1 AEETQAGEEK
11 KKSRRGRRGR
21 GRGKEAEAAVE
32 ATAKEAA
39 PAEKPQAEPKPERS
53 KPTPPPEGPIDKITA
68 RARRGRALRG
78 DADERATAPP
88 ILPGQAVKVPA
99 AAAAAEPAATGAAES
114 AAPGAAESKPARR
127 GRRGRGAKSVAE
139 PTPSKSNADAT
150 TMPAGLPTGREAI
163 VAHLSGYKGV
173 GVKSAEG
180 LYDAFGE
187 STFEVLRNERER
199 VSEVLGPRRSATVL
213 A

>member
-1 AEETQAGEEK
+1 
-11 KKSRRGRRGR
+11 
-21 GRGKEAEAAVE
+21 
-32 ATAKEAA
+32 
-39 PAEKPQAEPKPERS
+39 
-53 KPTPPPEGPIDKITA
+53 
-68 RARRGRALRG
+68 
-78 DADERATAPP
+78 
-88 ILPGQAVKVPA
+88 
-99 AAAAAEPAATGAAES
+99 
-114 AAPGAAESKPARR
+114 
-127 GRRGRGAKSVAE
+127 E

-213 A
+213 AQWEADYAERISAQAATAEAAPAAEAPAAKKPASRGRGRGGGRGGAKKATAEAAKTEKQAEQPAE